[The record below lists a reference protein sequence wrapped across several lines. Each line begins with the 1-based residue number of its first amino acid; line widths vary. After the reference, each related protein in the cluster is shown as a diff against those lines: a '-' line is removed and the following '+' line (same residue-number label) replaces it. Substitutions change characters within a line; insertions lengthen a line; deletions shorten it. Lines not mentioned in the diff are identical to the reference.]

1 MEVQNNTVA
10 QMTVSERVRAI
21 FASSSGNLV
30 EWYDFYAYS
39 FSAIYF
45 AKAFFPKGD
54 QTTQLLQTAAIFA
67 VGFFMRPIGSWFFG
81 TVADRKGRRFSMV
94 LAVMLMC
101 FGSFMMAILPT
112 YQTIGIAA
120 PILLLIARLIQG
132 FSVGGEYGTAATYMS
147 EVASSNRRGFF
158 SSFQYVT
165 LIGGQLLASL
175 MVVLLLFFLNEQQ
188 MHAWGWRIPFLIGGV
203 LGVVALY
210 LRRTLV
216 ESADESVTSRKEAG
230 SFSELMKHWKA
241 FATVVGITAGGS
253 LVFYTFTTYMQK
265 YLVNTVH
272 LSKPTAT
279 NIMTIAL
286 FIYMIVQPL
295 FGMLSDKIGRRNNML
310 MFGALGALTT
320 VPIMFAIKNTQDTT
334 LIFMLIMA
342 AMLWISLYTSI
353 SGILKAELF
362 PMEVRALGV
371 GLSYAV
377 GNSLFGGSA
386 EYVALQ
392 LKEWGHE
399 PWFYYYVAGMLAI
412 SFIASWMLPDNR
424 QHSTLN
430 HDYKNEIRNN

>member
-1 MEVQNNTVA
+1 MQTPQKPVA
-10 QMTVSERVRAI
+10 QLSSAERVKAI

-45 AKAFFPKGD
+45 AHAFFPKGSA
-54 QTTQLLQTAAIFA
+54 TTQLLQTAAIFA
-67 VGFFMRPIGSWFFG
+67 VGFFMRPIGSWYFG
-81 TVADRKGRRFSMV
+81 RVADRIGRKYSMV
-94 LAVMLMC
+94 LAVILMC

-112 YQTIGIAA
+112 YETIGIAA
-120 PILLLIARLIQG
+120 PILLLLARLIQG

-147 EVASSNRRGFF
+147 EVASQNRRGFF

-175 MVVLLLFFLNEQQ
+175 VVVILLAILSDAQ
-188 MHAWGWRIPFLIGGV
+188 MHDWGWRIPFALGGI
-203 LGVVALY
+203 LGLVALY

-216 ESADESVTSRKEAG
+216 ESVEQNAKKNEAAG
-230 SFSELMKHWKA
+230 TISELMQHGKA

-272 LSKPTAT
+272 LSKSTAT
-279 NIMTIAL
+279 SLMTVAL
-286 FIYMIVQPL
+286 FFYMIVQPL
-295 FGMLSDKIGRRNNML
+295 FGLLSDKIGRRNSML
-310 MFGALGALTT
+310 LFGAFGVITT
-320 VPIMFAIKNTQDTT
+320 VPIMMGIKNASDTT
-334 LIFMLIMA
+334 TIFVLIMCA
-342 AMLWISLYTSI
+342 LLWISLYTSI

-362 PMEVRALGV
+362 PAEVRALGV

-392 LKEWGHE
+392 LKSWGHE
-399 PWFYYYVAGMLAI
+399 EWFYYYVAFMLAI
-412 SFIASWMLPDNR
+412 SLFSSWLMPDNR
-424 QHSTLN
+424 KKSTLA
-430 HDYKNEIRNN
+430 

>member
-1 MEVQNNTVA
+1 MEAQNKAIA
-10 QMTVSERVRAI
+10 QMTSAERVKAI
-21 FASSSGNLV
+21 SASSSGNLV

-45 AKAFFPKGD
+45 AQVFFPKGD

-81 TVADRKGRRFSMV
+81 TIADRKGRRYSMV
-94 LAVMLMC
+94 LAVILMC

-112 YQTIGIAA
+112 YETIGIAA
-120 PILLLIARLIQG
+120 PILLLVARLIQG

-147 EVASSNRRGFF
+147 EVATSERRGFF

-175 MVVLLLFFLNEQQ
+175 MIVVLLMVLSEEQ

-203 LGVVALY
+203 LGIVALY

-216 ESADESVTSRKEAG
+216 ESVDKSVISRKEAG

-241 FATVVGITAGGS
+241 FVTVVGLTAGAS

-279 NIMTIAL
+279 NIMTLAL
-286 FIYMIVQPL
+286 FVYMIIQPL
-295 FGMLSDKIGRRNNML
+295 FGMLSDKIGRRNSML
-310 MFGALGALTT
+310 IFGALGTLTT

-334 LIFMLIMA
+334 TIFMLIMSA
-342 AMLWISLYTSI
+342 LLWISLYTSI

-392 LKEWGHE
+392 LKSWGHE
-399 PWFYYYVAGMLAI
+399 EWFYFYVAGMLAI

-424 QHSTLN
+424 KHSTLN
-430 HDYKNEIRNN
+430 HDYK